1 VIPLTQSKQTKVT
14 LQRLMRE
21 QRSTKVFSNASL
33 SGDPLCKD
41 SVDASRM
48 VGREFREIISQPR
61 YSGFLELLVYE
72 RTFCREKNRKRLFY
86 AEKIDSY
93 SMNCEH
99 L

>member
-1 VIPLTQSKQTKVT
+1 VIPLTQSKQTKVS

-41 SVDASRM
+41 SVDASTM

-72 RTFCREKNRKRLFY
+72 RTFSREKT
-86 AEKIDSY
+86 EKDCFMREKLI
-93 SMNCEH
+93 H
-99 L
+99 IR